1 MARRARRSPVC
12 AGRGPTGLPAR
23 GRGRRWPQGQRVDVD
38 EVREAEED
46 FERLLNPVLDAFRE
60 DIASL
65 EREHV
70 RAHLRA
76 RRKLM
81 EIESLL
87 DEIKSEVEA
96 SEESAMGP
104 ARSPGGEAEER
115 VMKLCE
121 KVEKKAIEAALMGK
135 RIVEIHQQID
145 RYECCCRRGAWG
157 RPEER
162 RSRGPGHQESWTA
175 GRVLCN
181 IPLCVSSF

>member
-1 MARRARRSPVC
+1 MRP
-12 AGRGPTGLPAR
+12 
-23 GRGRRWPQGQRVDVD
+23 VDVD

-96 SEESAMGP
+96 SEESAMDP

-145 RYECCCRRGAWG
+145 RYECY
-157 RPEER
+157 
-162 RSRGPGHQESWTA
+162 
-175 GRVLCN
+175 
-181 IPLCVSSF
+181 